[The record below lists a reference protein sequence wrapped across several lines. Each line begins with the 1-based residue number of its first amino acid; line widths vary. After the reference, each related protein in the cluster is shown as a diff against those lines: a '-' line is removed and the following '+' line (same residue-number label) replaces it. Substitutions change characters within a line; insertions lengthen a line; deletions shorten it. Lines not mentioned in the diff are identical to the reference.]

1 MAMSSS
7 SPQDHV
13 EKPLTW
19 DSDSFVIG
27 IDQHTSA
34 PISNDKRHFL
44 ELQDTSAK
52 VVGVDGVPRGIVA
65 GKGKLVWYVED
76 DAGIVHKWI
85 IPNAYYIPDCP
96 KCLLP
101 PQFFAKYGNTNK
113 EKTQCLQL
121 WNRTVLKWGP
131 NGEFTKTIWL
141 GHNKD
146 VPDMMSATSSRT
158 YTEYSNFV
166 DVQADVESFEVS
178 IPNFI
183 EDYDSDQEDQVAHD
197 HHDDNSIMAITR
209 QGKENNVPR
218 DENLADLMTKSN
230 SSQGAPNIIEPDTD
244 ELDKDKSEVEV
255 HQDISPIGNV
265 EQDVESR
272 GSQMGEKVHEV
283 LQDQDI
289 PATLD
294 EAELLRWHYR
304 LGHISFFKLRTM
316 AMLNIIPRR
325 LASVKIPKCQACC
338 YGKQTKRPWRTN
350 KQPREIRPC
359 NKPGECISVDQLQSS
374 TTGFIAQL
382 KGKLTRRR
390 YKCATVF
397 VDHYSYLTYIHHH
410 DRLTSEE
417 TVEAKKAF
425 ESYARNYG
433 VKIQNYHCDNG
444 RFADN
449 TFINE
454 CAKSGQPNG
463 R

>member
-1 MAMSSS
+1 MKKIQCRRRKYSKCLMAMSSS

-146 VPDMMSATSSRT
+146 VPDMMSAASLRT

-166 DVQADVESFEVS
+166 
-178 IPNFI
+178 
-183 EDYDSDQEDQVAHD
+183 Y
-197 HHDDNSIMAITR
+197 
-209 QGKENNVPR
+209 
-218 DENLADLMTKSN
+218 
-230 SSQGAPNIIEPDTD
+230 
-244 ELDKDKSEVEV
+244 V
-255 HQDISPIGNV
+255 H
-265 EQDVESR
+265 
-272 GSQMGEKVHEV
+272 
-283 LQDQDI
+283 
-289 PATLD
+289 
-294 EAELLRWHYR
+294 
-304 LGHISFFKLRTM
+304 
-316 AMLNIIPRR
+316 
-325 LASVKIPKCQACC
+325 
-338 YGKQTKRPWRTN
+338 
-350 KQPREIRPC
+350 
-359 NKPGECISVDQLQSS
+359 
-374 TTGFIAQL
+374 
-382 KGKLTRRR
+382 
-390 YKCATVF
+390 
-397 VDHYSYLTYIHHH
+397 SYY
-410 DRLTSEE
+410 
-417 TVEAKKAF
+417 
-425 ESYARNYG
+425 
-433 VKIQNYHCDNG
+433 
-444 RFADN
+444 
-449 TFINE
+449 
-454 CAKSGQPNG
+454 
-463 R
+463 